1 MLSKPLGNDAATT
14 KVKLYWEDAAVSGI
28 YKFDSLSVARWS
40 GAGWENTNCYTGCPA
55 NWTTSTAQRTYTGL
69 ASANGAGT
77 VQSNTTSVFGP
88 FTFSSVGLPLLNP
101 LPVTL
106 LSITG
111 ECKGGFNEIKWSTA
125 SEHNNDY
132 YLIEKSTNG
141 YEYTNIGKVAGA
153 GNSNL
158 ISNYRF
164 EDNGSNGKLVYYRL
178 SQVDFDGKKNEL
190 GVVTV
195 SCKGNADTWI
205 AYMNANNHMVLSTN
219 YYNEDKLSIQLYD
232 MQGRMKWNSD
242 HSIQAGFAEH
252 IFDISSLSAGVYI
265 VRVTDSNGL
274 TSQRLL
280 KR

>member
-1 MLSKPLGNDAATT
+1 
-14 KVKLYWEDAAVSGI
+14 
-28 YKFDSLSVARWS
+28 
-40 GAGWENTNCYTGCPA
+40 
-55 NWTTSTAQRTYTGL
+55 
-69 ASANGAGT
+69 
-77 VQSNTTSVFGP
+77 
-88 FTFSSVGLPLLNP
+88 
-101 LPVTL
+101 
-106 LSITG
+106 
-111 ECKGGFNEIKWSTA
+111 
-125 SEHNNDY
+125 
-132 YLIEKSTNG
+132 
-141 YEYTNIGKVAGA
+141 
-153 GNSNL
+153 
-158 ISNYRF
+158 
-164 EDNGSNGKLVYYRL
+164 L

-195 SCKGNADTWI
+195 SCKGNVDTWI

-252 IFDISSLSAGVYI
+252 VFDISSLSAGVYI